1 MWIQHNSTKK
11 RQCARGHH
19 LHATNPKQHG
29 LTSPFQPG
37 GDAISSAELSW
48 AASDSHLL
56 RWPADDFAKS
66 SCRDLQ
72 RGGFPWFPSV
82 YHVYLHS
89 SKKIRPGTEMALKIR
104 THLTYVIIHLTLQ
117 RLLLLLTV
125 WSTKQ
130 ESYHLDRLH
139 DVALLDLA
147 QEGSPFG
154 NIAWSSTNINQHQ
167 PTSQPNSGKA
177 VLQTALLNIQM
188 YLLYY
193 I

>member
-11 RQCARGHH
+11 RQCARGH
-19 LHATNPKQHG
+19 LHPTTPKQHG

-37 GDAISSAELSW
+37 GDAISSAGLSW
-48 AASDSHLL
+48 AASDSHPL

-66 SCRDLQ
+66 SYRDLQ

-82 YHVYLHS
+82 SQCLPCLPAQQQENQARHWD
-89 SKKIRPGTEMALKIR
+89 GTENPNTFNI
-104 THLTYVIIHLTLQ
+104 YVIIHLTLQ

-154 NIAWSSTNINQHQ
+154 NIAWSSTNINQHH
-167 PTSQPNSGKA
+167 N
-177 VLQTALLNIQM
+177 QTVAKLCCKRRSSTFKCI
-188 YLLYY
+188 YY